1 MSGVAPI
8 SILRQKTLEN
18 LLGFGEGKKPLIV
31 TYMADG

>member
-1 MSGVAPI
+1 MSSVAPH

-18 LLGFGEGKKPLIV
+18 LLGIGLEMQPLIV